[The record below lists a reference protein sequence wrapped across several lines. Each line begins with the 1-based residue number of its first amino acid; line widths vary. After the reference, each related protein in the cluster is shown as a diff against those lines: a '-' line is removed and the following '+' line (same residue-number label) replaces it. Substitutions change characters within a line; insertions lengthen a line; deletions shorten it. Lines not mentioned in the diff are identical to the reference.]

1 MSEPTG
7 FVLINKESGWTSH
20 DVVAKARSIL
30 KTRAIGHAGTLDP
43 MATGLLI
50 LGVGS
55 ATKLLNYL
63 SNQPKTY
70 KATIRLG
77 VATETDD
84 ADGEITEVRDASG
97 LSQDQILNALKNFI
111 GEIQQIPSKYSAIKV
126 NGVRSYTRARS
137 GEEFELPSRLVTIY
151 EIKIGEIQKFEDRVD
166 IEVSVSCSSGTY
178 IRAIARDLGELLGV
192 GGHLI
197 KLDRESIGEFA
208 VTDAHKVGE
217 PFKILPMSQVA
228 RKLFPVR
235 VLSDA
240 EHLEIAYGRGIASN
254 ATDALTAGLAPG
266 MQSDAELVALL
277 ENRSGRAHPIKVFQG
292 RN

>member
-70 KATIRLG
+70 EATIRLG

-84 ADGEITEVRDASG
+84 ADGEITEVRDASD
-97 LSQDQILNALKNFI
+97 LSQDQILNALQNFI

-151 EIKIGEIQKFEDRVD
+151 DIKIGEIQKFEDRVD

-254 ATDALTAGLAPG
+254 ATDSLTAGLAPG